1 MQIVEKSALL
11 FTRYCRKGVE
21 NVGYLFSDFAMPGSG
36 FATGNGGQTSDA
48 REAHLSH
55 YSTARGQFT
64 ENGRVFT
71 SEREL
76 EAYRWDRAHGNAF

>member
-1 MQIVEKSALL
+1 MWGISLVILP
-11 FTRYCRKGVE
+11 CRAAD
-21 NVGYLFSDFAMPGSG
+21 LP
-36 FATGNGGQTSDA
+36 TGNGGQTSDA